1 MEPQEKNNKEQQNLV
16 FEDLVNYGNDY
27 TYGATSAGRNP
38 GAKKMTVLDLLR
50 IGTDE
55 DGTAPNVLPH
65 QMSTFIDSLG
75 DIYVK
80 IVEVQQMVSQAYKSN
95 LAKDTKKIKKGL
107 VEINKNLQKQKQLI
121 KNCGKLIDKLG

>member
-1 MEPQEKNNKEQQNLV
+1 MSTCNFCN
-16 FEDLVNYGNDY
+16 
-27 TYGATSAGRNP
+27 TSFTRKDSLMKHLKDNRCEV
-38 GAKKMTVLDLLR
+38 AKKMTVLDLLR

-65 QMSTFIDSLG
+65 QMSTFVESLG

-80 IVEVQQMVSQAYKSN
+80 IVEVQHMVSQAYKSN
-95 LAKDTKKIKKGL
+95 IAKDTKKIKKGL

-121 KNCGKLIDKLG
+121 QNCGKLIDKLG

>member
-55 DGTAPNVLPH
+55 NGTAPNVLPH
-65 QMSTFIDSLG
+65 QMSTFIESLG

-80 IVEVQQMVSQAYKSN
+80 IVEVQQMV
-95 LAKDTKKIKKGL
+95 
-107 VEINKNLQKQKQLI
+107 
-121 KNCGKLIDKLG
+121 